1 MAGTLSPEMAT
12 TLSDQN
18 CLNVVDGLVEFSH
31 LAAKTCQLVKLH
43 VERLQLL
50 LVDLALHRQEK
61 QEHVVLGEALVV
73 EDPHSLAV
81 LHHGKGGEGRAGAR
95 GEEGV
100 EMALAPPLLVPVQ
113 GLRLSCLRPLL
124 HHLLVALLVPRA

>member
-1 MAGTLSPEMAT
+1 MAGTLSPDIAT
-12 TLSDQN
+12 TFSDQN
-18 CLNVVDGLVEFSH
+18 CLDVVNGLVEFSY

-61 QEHVVLGEALVV
+61 QEDVVLGEALVV
-73 EDPHSLAV
+73 VHMHRVAV
-81 LHHGKGGEGRAGAR
+81 LHHGKGGKGRAGAR

-124 HHLLVALLVPRA
+124 HHLLVALLVPWA